1 MYGTP
6 EVQAGFWQDAQGRL
20 VPVGM
25 VKPVDQER
33 DRLVRELVKGAITIN
48 RTMARFKATA
58 FGDVRAFI
66 EMSFEEYGAKV
77 GGKKGNVTLLT
88 FDGRYKLQ
96 IAVQDSISF
105 DERLQAARALIDECL
120 AEWTEGARPE
130 VVTLVNDA
138 FSTNTKNE
146 IRTARVLA
154 LRRLEISDARWQRAM
169 KAIGEACQ
177 VTSSKEYIRLY
188 ERVGDSDEYLPISL
202 DMASV
207 RMPGESATAAAG
219 AH

>member
-1 MYGTP
+1 MTAQQTIPDGYR
-6 EVQAGFWQDAQGRL
+6 QDGQGRL
-20 VPVGM
+20 VHESM
-25 VKPVDQER
+25 IKPIDQER
-33 DRLVRELVKGAITIN
+33 DRLVRDLVKSAIHLN
-48 RTMARFKATA
+48 GLMAGFKAQA

-66 EMSFEEYGAKV
+66 EMSFEEYGARV

-105 DERLQAARALIDECL
+105 DERLQAARSLIDECL

-138 FSTNTKNE
+138 FRTDTKGE
-146 IRTARVLA
+146 IRTASVLA
-154 LRRLEISDARWQRAM
+154 LRRLEIADKRWQRAM

-177 VTSSKEYIRLY
+177 VTSSKEYLRIY
-188 ERVGDSDEYLPISL
+188 ERIGSGDHYQPISL
-202 DMASV
+202 DIASIAAPNADEPRV
-207 RMPGESATAAAG
+207 GEVQ
-219 AH
+219 